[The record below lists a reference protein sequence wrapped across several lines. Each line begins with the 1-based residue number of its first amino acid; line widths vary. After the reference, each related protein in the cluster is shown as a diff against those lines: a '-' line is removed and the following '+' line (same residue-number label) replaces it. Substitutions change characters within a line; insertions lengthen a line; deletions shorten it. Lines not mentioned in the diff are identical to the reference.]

1 MSRVGKAPIGI
12 PSGVTVSVSGRAVTV
27 KGPKGELKGQVP
39 EDVEVVA
46 EGSAVTVTRSS
57 ESNQARS
64 THGTARATIANM
76 VVGVSKGFAK
86 NLDIIGVGY
95 SAEVKGK
102 KLVLKLGY
110 SHPVEYEAPK
120 GIEIEVPEP
129 TRIVVRGIDRQLVG
143 QSAADIR
150 AFRPPEPYKGKGIR
164 YHDEHVRRKAGKL
177 AVSSGM

>member
-1 MSRVGKAPIGI
+1 MSRVGRAPIEI
-12 PSGVTVSVSGRAVTV
+12 PSGVTVSVSGRAITV

-39 EDVEVVA
+39 DDVEVVA
-46 EGSAVTVTRSS
+46 EGGAVKVTRSS
-57 ESNQARS
+57 ESNEVRS
-64 THGTARATIANM
+64 IHGTTRALVANM
-76 VVGVSKGFAK
+76 VTGVSEGFAK
-86 NLDIIGVGY
+86 HLDIIGVGY
-95 SAEVKGK
+95 SAEVKGR

-110 SHPVEYEAPK
+110 SHPVEYEAPS

-129 TRIVVRGIDRQLVG
+129 TRIVVRGIDRRLVG

-177 AVSSGM
+177 AVSTGI

>member
-1 MSRVGKAPIGI
+1 MSRVGKAPIEI
-12 PSGVTVSVSGRAVTV
+12 PSGVTVNVSGKAVTV

-39 EDVEVVA
+39 ENVEVAA
-46 EGSAVTVTRSS
+46 EGSTVTVTRTS
-57 ESNQARS
+57 ESNAVRS
-64 THGTARATIANM
+64 IHGTTRALVSNM
-76 VVGVSKGFAK
+76 VVGVSEGFAK
-86 NLDIIGVGY
+86 HLDIIGVGY
-95 SAEVKGK
+95 SAEVKGRN
-102 KLVLKLGY
+102 LVLKLGY
-110 SHPVEYEAPK
+110 SHPVEYEAPE

-177 AVSSGM
+177 AVSAGI